1 MRHSRSL
8 LAALSGV
15 VVMVGFLGVASAC
28 EGMEQTA
35 MVRSLSA
42 DQLAMVL
49 QIHPSVTLLDI
60 NGSDTRAKLGVIPG
74 AVLVSGLASF
84 DPSKELPADKGNILV
99 FYCASESCT
108 AAPSAAHKAIEA
120 GWVNVFVL
128 DSGLKGWTQSG
139 RPTAK
144 AGSAK
149 PASTKPST
157 IRPSRALPRDSVT
170 T

>member
-15 VVMVGFLGVASAC
+15 VVTVGFTGVASAC

-35 MVRSLSA
+35 TVRSLGV
-42 DQLAMVL
+42 DQLATVL
-49 QIHPSVTLLDI
+49 QIHPSVTLLDV
-60 NGSDTRAKLGVIPG
+60 NGSETRAKLGVIPG

-84 DPSKELPADKGNILV
+84 DPAKELPADKSSILV

-108 AAPSAAHKAIEA
+108 AAPTAARKAIEA
-120 GWVNVFVL
+120 GFVNVFVL
-128 DSGLKGWTQSG
+128 DAGIKGWTQSG

-144 AGSAK
+144 AASAK

-157 IRPSRALPRDSVT
+157 ARPSKALPRDSVST
-170 T
+170 